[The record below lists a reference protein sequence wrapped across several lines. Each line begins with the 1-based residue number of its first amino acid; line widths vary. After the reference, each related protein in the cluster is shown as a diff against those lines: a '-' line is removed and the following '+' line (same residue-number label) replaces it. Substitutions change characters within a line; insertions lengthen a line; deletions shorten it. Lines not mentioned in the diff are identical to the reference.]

1 MSESFDKKIKDSLSA
16 HRPEADPAEIWQAIL
31 PEVDAI
37 NARQRKRR
45 RIFFWWFLFAGSGM
59 LLAGVVWG
67 LQQPVPSDIA
77 DQPTAHTEVSA
88 KTEVPAKMP
97 NAAEAAAGPAVDKT
111 IIAPPS
117 APSHKESTPVNE
129 AEVAEQA
136 VSTVPPPPRP
146 RGPQVSSANIRPAAP
161 LPPAAAK
168 LTAEPAALPLKGLP
182 AAPLAGAEEISG
194 RQATTAEDR
203 NHLNPILAILPTLDF
218 PLPLR
223 PLGLSPDWEEAT
235 PPKRRKKR
243 GPALKFQ
250 AGLIAGGG
258 LSARQLTAREP
269 DAADL
274 LDLREATERSL
285 EVVSLGFRLGAKHR
299 TGLGLQT
306 GLQLSRMAERM
317 EFADQ
322 LVRQDSVY
330 GLQALAVNPY
340 GDTTAIYGSVP
351 LTTTTSIRK
360 EYYNYYRFLDIPILL
375 SYERQYGQ
383 WAFGAEAGVFL
394 NLALKTE
401 GQIFDVDYQGQD
413 LAAQQPELFR
423 SRVGL
428 SYQLGL
434 RAAYQI
440 RPGWQLAIL
449 PQLRWLPSI
458 SAEGYPLEQ
467 RHRWLGVQAGVFVGW

>member
-59 LLAGVVWG
+59 LLAGVVWW

-77 DQPTAHTEVSA
+77 AQPTAQTEVSA

-97 NAAEAAAGPAVDKT
+97 SAAEAAADTAVAKA

-117 APSHKESTPVNE
+117 APSYQAPALENAAEE
-129 AEVAEQA
+129 AEQTKSA
-136 VSTVPPPPRP
+136 VPPPPRP

-161 LPPAAAK
+161 LPAAAAK
-168 LTAEPAALPLKGLP
+168 LTAEPKALPLEVLP
-182 AAPLAGAEEISG
+182 AAPLAGADESG
-194 RQATTAEDR
+194 NRQATTAEDQK
-203 NHLNPILAILPTLDF
+203 HLNPILALLPTLDF

-223 PLGLSPDWEEAT
+223 PLGLSPDWEETA

-243 GPALKFQ
+243 GPVLKFQ

-269 DAADL
+269 DATNL
-274 LDLREATERSL
+274 LDLREETERSL

-299 TGLGLQT
+299 TGLGFQT
-306 GLQLSRMAERM
+306 GLQLSRMAEHM

-330 GLQALAVNPY
+330 GIQALAVNPY

-351 LTTTTSIRK
+351 LTTTTNIRK

-383 WAFGAEAGVFL
+383 WAFGAQAGVFL
-394 NLALKTE
+394 NLALKTK

-440 RPGWQLAIL
+440 RPGWQLAVL